1 MSRPNKKGFDY
12 FSLDCTFFDDI
23 KTRKLVRRCGAD
35 AVAVY
40 VAILCLIF
48 KEGYYL
54 VADED
59 LAFIIS
65 EKTGLSEEICGKCIL
80 ACVETGMFDKDLYKQ
95 GIITSHGIQKRYQS
109 ICIQSKRVSRIDE
122 YSLLVSSED
131 SKRNGSSERISSEET
146 TSETGNQDN
155 SSGFMPQRKEKKSK
169 VKKSN
174 SSFDSSL
181 WSEDKEKIL
190 FNFFFRNLASPEKEV
205 ENFLRYNNEGN
216 RSWDALSDEK
226 KAEAITRWQQQP
238 AKRPRFDVGFLS
250 MWKKVYMTLSEM
262 NAPGDV
268 LQGLLSDKVSVKL
281 SGGIVRITFG
291 ALEPIRYIEEVAL
304 DKVRDDMMAYAK
316 SQACSNFRYNVDT
329 TRD

>member
-54 VADED
+54 LADED

-109 ICIQSKRVSRIDE
+109 ICIQSKRSSRIYD
-122 YSLLVSSED
+122 YDLVSSD
-131 SKRNGSSERISSEET
+131 KMDISSVKTRVISEET
-146 TSETGNQDN
+146 YKNDTESGVSSEKST
-155 SSGFMPQRKEKKSK
+155 QRKEKKSK
-169 VKKSN
+169 VNKSN

-216 RSWDALSDEK
+216 RSWDALPDEK

-268 LQGLLSDKVSVKL
+268 LHGLLSDKVSVKL